1 MRIRRY
7 IAADHD
13 AVWELHNS
21 ALLKADA
28 HGGNG
33 PWDDDLHRVEDEYI
47 ATGGEFYVGT
57 VGGRIVAMGGLQRLS
72 DDRAELRRM
81 RVHPDL
87 QRRGLGGR
95 MLSALEQRATELGYR
110 TLTLDTTV
118 QQVPAIRL
126 YTRSGYRETGGAV
139 RKVQDTGVREED
151 RVVVGLSSSFIKTL
165 PTEEAGL
172 PRRE

>member
-7 IAADHD
+7 LAADHD

-21 ALLKADA
+21 ALLEADA

-57 VGGRIVAMGGLQRLS
+57 VGGRTVAMGGLQRLT
-72 DDRAELRRM
+72 DDMAEVRRM

-87 QRRGLGGR
+87 QRRGLGR
-95 MLSALEQRATELGYR
+95 QMLSALEQRARELGFR
-110 TLTLDTTV
+110 KLTLDTTLR
-118 QQVPAIRL
+118 QTAAISL
-126 YTRSGYRETGGAV
+126 YTRSGYREVGRSMKG
-139 RKVQDTGVREED
+139 RFKVLEFEKRIV
-151 RVVVGLSSSFIKTL
+151 
-165 PTEEAGL
+165 
-172 PRRE
+172 

>member
-1 MRIRRY
+1 MMRIRRY
-7 IAADHD
+7 LTEDHD

-21 ALLKADA
+21 ALLGADA

-57 VGGRIVAMGGLQRLS
+57 VGGRIVAMGALQRLT

-87 QRRGLGGR
+87 QRRGLGR
-95 MLSALEQRATELGYR
+95 QMLSALEQRAAVLDFR
-110 TLTLDTTV
+110 TLTLDTTHR
-118 QQVPAIRL
+118 QTAAISL
-126 YTRSGYRETGGAV
+126 YTRSGYRE
-139 RKVQDTGVREED
+139 
-151 RVVVGLSSSFIKTL
+151 VGRSMKGRFKILEFEKRI
-165 PTEEAGL
+165 A
-172 PRRE
+172 

>member
-1 MRIRRY
+1 MCVRIVKMKIRRY

-21 ALLKADA
+21 ALLEADA

-57 VGGRIVAMGGLQRLS
+57 VAGRIVAMGGLQRLT
-72 DDRAELRRM
+72 DDMAELRRM

-87 QRRGLGGR
+87 QRRGLGR
-95 MLSALEQRATELGYR
+95 QMLSALEQRARELGFR
-110 TLTLDTTV
+110 KLTLDTTLR
-118 QQVPAIRL
+118 QTAAISL
-126 YTRSGYRETGGAV
+126 YTRSGYRE
-139 RKVQDTGVREED
+139 
-151 RVVVGLSSSFIKTL
+151 VGMSMKGRFK
-165 PTEEAGL
+165 GL
-172 PRRE
+172 EFEKRIV

>member
-1 MRIRRY
+1 MKIRRY
-7 IAADHD
+7 VAADHD

-21 ALLKADA
+21 ALLHADA
-28 HGGNG
+28 HGGSG
-33 PWDDDLHRVEDEYI
+33 PWEDDLHRVEEEYI

-87 QRRGLGGR
+87 QRRGLGAR
-95 MLSALEQRATELGYR
+95 MLSALEQRATELGFR

-126 YTRSGYRETGGAV
+126 YTRSGYREIGRSTKGRFSILEFEKKIG
-139 RKVQDTGVREED
+139 
-151 RVVVGLSSSFIKTL
+151 
-165 PTEEAGL
+165 
-172 PRRE
+172 